1 MYTYR
6 YTIIRRFDRQMSENW
21 TLIED
26 SRLRQFGTFAL
37 QSLGVP
43 SKDASLVVD
52 SLIQAELWGHSSH
65 GLLRFPWY
73 YERVKNKAM
82 RAVAQTEFVVDS
94 GPICVIDAQ
103 DSIGQVITDFACQQA
118 ALRAQQFGVA
128 AIGIRNSNHFGTAM
142 YFTRALA
149 KQGFVA
155 ILTTNASPSMAPWGG
170 SKKVLGNNPWSI
182 AAPYGERVVAL
193 DMANTVVARGKIY
206 AALEKQTDIPD
217 DWAISKDGKRTTD
230 PAEAI
235 NGVVLPMGQHKGYAI
250 TFMMDVL
257 SGVLTGSNFATGVNG
272 PYNPTAKSGAGHFL
286 IAIDVE
292 KFRDVDDFNK
302 SIEQLVGEVKSSPK
316 AEGFSEIFYPGE
328 LEDKSEEVNRKL
340 LGLKI
345 FDSTLSDLKKIADEL
360 GIKI

>member
-1 MYTYR
+1 
-6 YTIIRRFDRQMSENW
+6 MSENW

-26 SRLRQFGTFAL
+26 SRLREFGSTAL
-37 QSLGVP
+37 QILGVP
-43 SKDASLVVD
+43 TKDATLVVD

-73 YERVKNKAM
+73 YERVKNRAM
-82 RAVAQTEFVVDS
+82 RAVAKPEFVIDS

-118 ALRAQQFGVA
+118 AIRAHEFGVA
-128 AIGIRNSNHFGTAM
+128 AIGVRNSNHFGTAM

-149 KQGFVA
+149 KKGFVV

-182 AAPYGERVVAL
+182 AAPYGQRVVAL

-217 DWAISKDGKRTTD
+217 DWAMTVEGKRTTD

-257 SGVLTGSNFATGVNG
+257 SGVLTGSHFATGVNG
-272 PYNPTAKSGAGHFL
+272 PYNPTAKSGAGHL
-286 IAIDVE
+286 LLAIDIE
-292 KFRDVDDFNK
+292 KFSDGTDYEQR
-302 SIEQLVGEVKSSPK
+302 IEQLIGEVKSSPL
-316 AEGFSEIFYPGE
+316 AEGFSRIYYPGE
-328 LEDKSEEVNRKL
+328 LEDETEKENLKL
-340 LGLKI
+340 GGI
-345 FDSTLSDLKKIADEL
+345 RVFDSTLVELRKIANEL
-360 GIKI
+360 GIEI